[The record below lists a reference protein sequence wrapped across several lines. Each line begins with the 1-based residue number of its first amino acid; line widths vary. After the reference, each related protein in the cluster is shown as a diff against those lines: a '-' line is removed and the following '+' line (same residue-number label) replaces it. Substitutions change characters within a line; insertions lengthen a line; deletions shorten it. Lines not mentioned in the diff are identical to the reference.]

1 MRFNTTLLKLV
12 LFGLLIRI
20 LGDDDIVLPP
30 FPDVPGP
37 TSVGTTLLSVLGLF

>member
-1 MRFNTTLLKLV
+1 MKIITTLFWNI
-12 LFGLLIRI
+12 LFGLIIRI

-37 TSVGTTLLSVLGLF
+37 TSVGTTLLSVFGLF